1 MTRPVNPQVKAFVRQ
16 QISAGV
22 HTVSALQQVTE
33 KYVEHELF
41 SGKQLPLRHDRRF
54 FPGRRYFTNM
64 LYRTRHTSAGLQDEK
79 LAIVDAD
86 WEPATT
92 YVEVDAGGTV
102 VLIDAGNIQ
111 LESCPSPMTEA
122 KVTQSTATRCREVLN
137 QLLDLTYRCTDVAHL
152 EALEQ
157 RLRFA
162 HLEFLAGS
170 QGDAE
175 TVLEVPL
182 VARWESVEQSV
193 TPPQKR
199 IRLVNKMVSNV

>member
-1 MTRPVNPQVKAFVRQ
+1 MRAFVRQ

-41 SGKQLPLRHDRRF
+41 SGKPLPLRHDRRF

-64 LYRTRHTSAGLQDEK
+64 LYRTRHTPAGLQDEQ

-86 WEPATT
+86 WEPGTTT
-92 YVEVDAGGTV
+92 YVEVEAGGTV
-102 VLIDAGNIQ
+102 VLIDTANIQ
-111 LESCPSPMTEA
+111 LESCPSPVTEA

-170 QGDAE
+170 HGDAE
-175 TVLEVPL
+175 TVLQVPL

-193 TPPQKR
+193 TQPQKR
-199 IRLVNKMVSNV
+199 IRLGNKMMSNV